1 MTSGNRSREY
11 RGVALFSYGFR
22 PFFLFGALHSGLA
35 ILLWLHFLRGGS
47 PFETVFT
54 WLDWH
59 VHEMLYGF
67 VPAVVTGFL
76 FTAIPNW
83 TKRLPVRGL
92 PLFALFL
99 LWAAG
104 RIAIFASAWI
114 GWAATAVIDVSFLV
128 VVAAVAT
135 REIVAGRNWRNLR
148 VIGVV
153 SILIAGNAVFHLEA
167 HYAGGADYG
176 ARIGVS
182 AVILLISLVG
192 GRIVPSF
199 THNWLARQ
207 SPGRMPVSFGRFDA
221 VTIVASLL
229 ALIAW
234 IVQPFSPITGFVL
247 LVAGAAQ
254 AWRLARW
261 AGERTISSPIV
272 LVLHVAYG
280 FIPAGFILLAFAAFG
295 ELPRSAGVHAWTAGA
310 TGTMVLAVM
319 TRASLGHTGRALVAS
334 RAVQLIYLAVIVSA
348 LLRIFS
354 PLFPAW
360 SVTLL
365 LASGLLWA
373 AGFLGFALVYGP
385 ILCSSPPSKEGS

>member
-1 MTSGNRSREY
+1 
-11 RGVALFSYGFR
+11 
-22 PFFLFGALHSGLA
+22 
-35 ILLWLHFLRGGS
+35 
-47 PFETVFT
+47 
-54 WLDWH
+54 
-59 VHEMLYGF
+59 
-67 VPAVVTGFL
+67 
-76 FTAIPNW
+76 
-83 TKRLPVRGL
+83 VRGL
-92 PLFALFL
+92 PLIALFL

-114 GWAATAVIDVSFLV
+114 GWLATAVIEVGCLA
-128 VVAAVAT
+128 VVAAVAA
-135 REIVAGRNWRNLR
+135 REIVAGHNWRNLR

-153 SILIAGNAVFHLEA
+153 SILIAGNTVFHLEA

-176 ARIGVS
+176 TRIGLS
-182 AVILLISLVG
+182 AVIMLISLVG

-199 THNWLARQ
+199 THNWLAKQ
-207 SPGRMPVSFGRFDA
+207 SPGRMPVSFGRYDA
-221 VTIVASLL
+221 VTMLVSLL
-229 ALIAW
+229 ALIGWTA
-234 IVQPFSPITGFVL
+234 QPYSPIIGFAL
-247 LVAGAAQ
+247 LAAGIAQ

-272 LVLHVAYG
+272 LVLHVAYA
-280 FIPAGFILLAFAAFG
+280 FIPAGFLLLAFAAFG
-295 ELPRSAGVHAWTAGA
+295 EIPRSAGIHAWTAGA

-354 PLFPAW
+354 PLLPAW

-385 ILCSSPPSKEGS
+385 ILCSAPPSKEGS